1 MSTTY
6 NPNGTLPA
14 ATSPAP
20 VAIATASNATPI
32 AITTSSPHGY
42 TNGDTVEIVGNSAS
56 GANGLWV
63 ITKTGASSF
72 TLNGSTASGA
82 GTGGICTDYSVNP
95 LLTIPADGDVMN
107 ASSVNVPIE
116 GTANAI
122 PYLYARTG
130 AWRVVDRQVVH
141 VSDDTWATWASHTT
155 TGTGT
160 WNEIPATS
168 ALFSGYA
175 LPGDVLQLEAAIT
188 ANAVTG
194 GAYGAVGVFVDGATF
209 VTGSAQIV
217 TSPTT
222 TVPNS
227 LTLLASHGVTG
238 SPGGAAYTMSLA
250 CYSFAPGDVYTL
262 IGHRSIVLTHYR
274 SNA

>member
-42 TNGDTVEIVGNSAS
+42 TNGDTVEIVGCSAS

-63 ITKTGASSF
+63 ITTTGASSF

-82 GTGGICTDYSVNP
+82 GTGGIATDYSVNP

-130 AWRVVDRQVVH
+130 AWRLVDRQVVR
-141 VSDDTWATWASHTT
+141 VSDDTWATWASLTT
-155 TGTGT
+155 VGTGT
-160 WNEIPATS
+160 WEEITGTAS
-168 ALFSGYA
+168 LFSGYA
-175 LPGDVLQLEAAIT
+175 LSGDVLEVT
-188 ANAVTG
+188 ASVTGDAVTG
-194 GAYGAVGVFVDGATF
+194 GAYGAIGVMVYGTTL
-209 VTGSAQIV
+209 VTGSAQIL
-217 TSPTT
+217 TGPTT
-222 TVPNS
+222 GVPNS
-227 LTLLASHGVTG
+227 ATLAASYPVAG
-238 SPGGAAYTMSLA
+238 SPGGAAYQVSLA
-250 CYSFAPGDVYTL
+250 CYSFAPGNTYAL
-262 IGHRSIVLTHYR
+262 QGHRSIVLHHYR